1 MNGTSKICGI
11 QPLKVVKSSF
21 FFLRLLRKKSRDL
34 NVRKSRKVKCCGNLK
49 LRSDESE
56 ENFTE
61 IFVLFNVT
69 HYIAYIV
76 HAMYTMSDQHL
87 VWIDCKYFELIRN

>member
-11 QPLKVVKSSF
+11 QPLKVVKSF
-21 FFLRLLRKKSRDL
+21 FFFATFKEKVAGFKS
-34 NVRKSRKVKCCGNLK
+34 KSRKVKCCGNLK